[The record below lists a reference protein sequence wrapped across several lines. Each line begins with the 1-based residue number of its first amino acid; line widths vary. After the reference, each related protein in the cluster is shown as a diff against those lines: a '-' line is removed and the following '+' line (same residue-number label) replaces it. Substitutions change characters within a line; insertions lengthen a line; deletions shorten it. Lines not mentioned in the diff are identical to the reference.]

1 MRKLGI
7 SIYPEHSTRE
17 KDKEYITSA
26 AKYGFKRIFTC
37 LLSVQGSKEEIVDKF
52 TEIISHAR
60 KEGMEVIFDVAP
72 HVFPAIGASYD
83 NLEIFAQMGASGIR
97 LDEGFGGQK
106 EALMT
111 HNPYG
116 LKIEINISSGTKY
129 VEQILSYG
137 PNKDNLIGCHNF
149 YPQEFTGLSYSHFAE
164 TSQLFKEHN
173 IRTAAF
179 VSSNVATFGPWPV
192 NDGLCTLET
201 HRYLPIV
208 TQVKHLFAT
217 DLIDDVIIGNA
228 YASEEELAALSK
240 INPNKLSFRV
250 KPSQKTSDLEKI
262 IMENEVHFNRGDVS
276 DYLIRSTQSRVQYQ
290 KESFPNHN
298 TDDIQKG
305 DVLVGNND
313 FGQYKGEMQI
323 ARLPMKNDGRKNI
336 VGKIVKEE
344 IFLLDY
350 IKPWDYFELE
360 LEN

>member
-17 KDKEYITSA
+17 KDKEYISLA

-37 LLSVQGSKEEIVDKF
+37 LLSVQGSKEDIVEEYTD
-52 TEIISHAR
+52 IISHAR
-60 KEGMEVIFDVAP
+60 KQGMEVIFDVAP
-72 HVFPAIGASYD
+72 HVFPAIGATYD

-149 YPQEFTGLSYSHFAE
+149 YPQEYTGLSYRHFTE
-164 TSQLFKEHN
+164 TSRLFKEHN

-179 VSSNVATFGPWPV
+179 VSSKAATFGPWPV

-201 HRYLPIV
+201 HRNLPIV
-208 TQVKHLFAT
+208 TQAKHLFAT

-250 KPSQKTSDLEKI
+250 MPAQETSDLEKV
-262 IMENEVHFNRGDVS
+262 IMENEIHFNRGDVS
-276 DYLIRSTQSRVQYQ
+276 DYLIRSTQSRVKY
-290 KESFPNHN
+290 KMESFPNHN
-298 TDDIQKG
+298 THDIQKG
-305 DVLVGNND
+305 DVLMGNND

-336 VGKIVKEE
+336 VGKIVDEE
-344 IFLLDY
+344 KFLLDY